1 MNLRSSSLSKL
12 PVLLVLAWLG
22 VVLLG
27 SAVAALSSEA
37 PEAAHSHHQSAV
49 RPIEKIEYSE
59 FNHHT
64 AGAGVLFIGF
74 LALGMEA
81 GITRRPDFHA
91 LLWLWPFGW
100 FLLGGFLFIRNDP
113 DNWPWGPIGL
123 LDSWR
128 DPEALQHQIFVVV
141 VMTIGVIEGLRVGH
155 RLNGQWWKFFF
166 PALGIGAGLLL
177 GLHAQVHAL
186 TPHVFLEHTVMAVLA
201 ILLGVSKLLR
211 ERGVL
216 AGRYGSLVW
225 PTCMILLAMQLLFY
239 TEHY

>member
-1 MNLRSSSLSKL
+1 MNLHSSSLPKL
-12 PVLLVLAWLG
+12 PVLLLLAWLG
-22 VVLLG
+22 VFLFG
-27 SAVAALSSEA
+27 SAFAAPPSEA
-37 PEAAHSHHQSAV
+37 PSAAHSHQHSTV

-64 AGAGVLFIGF
+64 AGMGVLFIGF

-81 GITRRPDFHA
+81 GIARRPDFRV
-91 LLWLWPFGW
+91 LLWLWPFSW

-123 LDSWR
+123 LDTWR
-128 DPEALQHQIFVVV
+128 DPETLQHQIFVVAV
-141 VMTIGVIEGLRVGH
+141 VTIGVIESLRVSH
-155 RLNGQWWKFFF
+155 RLNGQGWKFFF

-186 TPHVFLEHTVMAVLA
+186 TPRVHLQHTVMAVLA

-216 AGRYGSLVW
+216 DGRYGSLVW
-225 PTCMILLAMQLLFY
+225 PILMILLGVQLAFY
-239 TEHY
+239 NEH

>member
-1 MNLRSSSLSKL
+1 MNLHASSLSKL
-12 PVLLVLAWLG
+12 PALLLLAWLG
-22 VVLLG
+22 VFLLG
-27 SAVAALSSEA
+27 SASAAPA
-37 PEAAHSHHQSAV
+37 PEAPSAAHPHHQPTV

-64 AGAGVLFIGF
+64 AGMGVLFIGF

-81 GITRRPDFHA
+81 GIARRPDFHA
-91 LLWLWPFGW
+91 LLWLWPFSW

-113 DNWPWGPIGL
+113 DNWPWGPISL
-123 LDSWR
+123 MDTWR
-128 DPEALQHQIFVVV
+128 DPETLQHQIFVVAV
-141 VMTIGVIEGLRVGH
+141 VTIGMIEGLRIGH
-155 RLNGQWWKFFF
+155 RLNGQGWKFFF

-186 TPHVFLEHTVMAVLA
+186 TPHVYLEHTVMAVLA
-201 ILLGVSKLLR
+201 ILLGTSKLLR

-225 PTCMILLAMQLLFY
+225 PTCMILLAVQLLFY
-239 TEHY
+239 TER

>member
-22 VVLLG
+22 VFLLG
-27 SAVAALSSEA
+27 SAVAAPPGET
-37 PEAAHSHHQSAV
+37 PEAAHSHHQSTV

-64 AGAGVLFIGF
+64 AGMGVLFIGF

-81 GITRRPDFHA
+81 GVARRPDFHA

-100 FLLGGFLFIRNDP
+100 FLLGGFLFVRNDP

-141 VMTIGVIEGLRVGH
+141 VVTIGMIEGLRVGH
-155 RLNGQWWKFFF
+155 RLNGRGWKFFF
-166 PALGIGAGLLL
+166 PVLGIGAGLLL

-186 TPHVFLEHTVMAVLA
+186 TPRVHLQHTVMAVLA

-216 AGRYGSLVW
+216 DGRYGSLVW
-225 PTCMILLAMQLLFY
+225 PILMILLGVQLVFY
-239 TEHY
+239 NEH

>member
-1 MNLRSSSLSKL
+1 MKLRSSSLSRL
-12 PVLLVLAWLG
+12 PALLLLAWLG
-22 VVLLG
+22 VLLFG
-27 SAVAALSSEA
+27 SVCAALPSEA
-37 PEAAHSHHQSAV
+37 PPAGHSHQQSTV

-64 AGAGVLFIGF
+64 AGMGVLFIGF

-81 GITRRPDFHA
+81 GVARRPDFRA
-91 LLWLWPFGW
+91 LLWLWPFSW
-100 FLLGGFLFIRNDP
+100 FLLGGFLFVRNDP

-128 DPEALQHQIFVVV
+128 DPEALQHQIFVVIV
-141 VMTIGVIEGLRVGH
+141 VTIGMIEGLRVGH
-155 RLNGQWWKFFF
+155 RLNGRGWKFFF

-186 TPHVFLEHTVMAVLA
+186 TPRVHLQHTVMATLA

-211 ERGVL
+211 ERRVL
-216 AGRYGSLVW
+216 DGRYGSLVW
-225 PTCMILLAMQLLFY
+225 PILMILLGMQLAFY
-239 TEHY
+239 NEH